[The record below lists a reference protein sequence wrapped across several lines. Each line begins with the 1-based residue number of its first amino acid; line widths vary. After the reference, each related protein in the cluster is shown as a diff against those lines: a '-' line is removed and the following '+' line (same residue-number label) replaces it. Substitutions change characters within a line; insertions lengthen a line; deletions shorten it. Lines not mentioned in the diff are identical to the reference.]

1 MKRALLILN
10 AQHEYS
16 RAGSFPLWNIE
27 ATVTAIETKILE
39 FNQQNELVIFAQ
51 QISPNGSI
59 LFEAGSPEI
68 ALFDQLTL
76 IANNLKIIQKHFPNA
91 FEQTDLLTLLTQQ
104 GIECLEV
111 CGMMTQ
117 NCVLFTAI
125 SEQAKYFQVKV
136 LANYCTS
143 ISQVIHESALLGLT
157 RMAMIA

>member
-10 AQHEYS
+10 AQREYS

-27 ATVTAIETKILE
+27 ATVKAIEAKIAE
-39 FNQQNELVIFAQ
+39 FNESNELVIFAQ
-51 QISPNGSI
+51 QISPKGSV
-59 LFEAGSPEI
+59 LFAADSPEI

-76 IANNLKIIQKHFPNA
+76 MANNPQVIHKHFPNA
-91 FEQTDLLTLLTQQ
+91 FEQSALLALLNQQ
-104 GIECLEV
+104 DIECLEI

-125 SEQAKYFQVKV
+125 SEQAKHFQVKV

-143 ISQVIHESALLGLT
+143 VSQVIHESALSGLT